1 MILLAAQLCK
11 FFDNASRKKKGKKM
25 SKSIVVLKEYARGEK
40 RVILSPDEVSLFVA
54 HGYDV
59 FVENGAGM
67 GIGIPDGSYENVGAV
82 IVGTEEAWQVSNVV
96 LKYKPPTSEQYQYL
110 HPDMTIGAIFHAEG
124 NYALIKA
131 LLNSGVTAYTYEF
144 FQTNDGIYPM
154 TVIGGEIAGKMA
166 VIYAAYHLQVQYGGS
181 GVLLSNVL
189 GENPAKCVVIG
200 YGNVGSSV
208 AIQLAN
214 LGCDV
219 LVLGTNQEKL
229 RRFQS
234 VVGNRIKTAI
244 YTPQLLEAVLP
255 EADAVF
261 GAILISTYTTPP
273 IVTEAMVKSM
283 KPGSILVDV
292 TSGYGPGYMETFTQ
306 ESSLVEP
313 VFTRFGVLHC
323 KIDNLPSA
331 VPTSTARAYSRV
343 AAPYLLN
350 MVNAIYSGNTE
361 PISQRGMIVSRGK
374 ITHPVIQEHFEYY
387 KGKEET

>member
-1 MILLAAQLCK
+1 MI
-11 FFDNASRKKKGKKM
+11 
-25 SKSIVVLKEYARGEK
+25 KSIAVLKESARGER
-40 RVILSPDEVSLFVA
+40 RVILGPDEASLFVS

-59 FVENGAGM
+59 FVETGAGTGV
-67 GIGIPDGSYENVGAV
+67 GIADADYENVGAI
-82 IVGTEEAWQVSNVV
+82 IVSSKEAWQSSKVV
-96 LKYKPPTSEQYQYL
+96 LKYKPPTPEQFQYL
-110 HPDMTIGAIFHAEG
+110 HSDLTIAAIFHAEG

-131 LLNSGVTAYTYEF
+131 LLESGVTAYTYEF
-144 FQTNDGIYPM
+144 FQTDDGLYPM

-166 VIYAAYHLQVQYGGS
+166 VIYASFYLQIQHGGS

-234 VVGNRIKTAI
+234 ITGNRIKTAI
-244 YTPQLLEAVLP
+244 YTPKLLEAVLP

-261 GAILISTYTTPP
+261 GAILISTYTTQP
-273 IVTEAMVKSM
+273 IISEAMVKSM
-283 KPGSILVDV
+283 KPGSVLVDV
-292 TSGYGPGYMETFTQ
+292 TSGYGPGYMETFIQ
-306 ESSLVEP
+306 ESSLAEP

-331 VPTSTARAYSRV
+331 VPVTTARAYSRV

-350 MVNAIYSGNTE
+350 MVNAVYAGTPE
-361 PISQRGMIVSRGK
+361 PISERGMIMSGGK
-374 ITHPVIQEHFEYY
+374 ITHHVIQEHFDYY
-387 KGKEET
+387 KDKERRWI